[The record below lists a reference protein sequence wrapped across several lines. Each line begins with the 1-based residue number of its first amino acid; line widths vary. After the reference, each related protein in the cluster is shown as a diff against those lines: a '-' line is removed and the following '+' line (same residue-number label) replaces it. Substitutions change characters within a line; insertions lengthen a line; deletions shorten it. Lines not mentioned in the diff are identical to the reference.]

1 MKLRIGIAALTAA
14 AVLAGPVQAQE
25 LNATEKKNLEIV
37 LAQSAAM
44 GDRDVARAA
53 SYIADDYIQHNPRG
67 PSGKKAWIEL
77 FTRLWGG
84 AASDSVT
91 PAHRETPVITV
102 TQGDLVT
109 LIFMRLKPEPAD
121 PAKTYESFWF
131 DTYRVTDGLITEHWD
146 PEVKPPVAAA
156 PAK

>member
-1 MKLRIGIAALTAA
+1 MTLRFGIAALAA
-14 AVLAGPVQAQE
+14 AAALAGPVLAQE
-25 LNATEKKNLEIV
+25 LNAAEKKNLEIV

-44 GDRDVARAA
+44 GDRDVAKAA
-53 SYIADDYIQHNPRG
+53 SYLADGYIQHNPRG

-84 AASDSVT
+84 PAPDSVT

-109 LIFMRLKPEPAD
+109 LIFKRLKPEPTD
-121 PAKTYESFWF
+121 PARTYESFWF
-131 DTYRVTDGLITEHWD
+131 DTYRVTDGLVTEHWD
-146 PEVKPPVAAA
+146 PEVKPPA
-156 PAK
+156 PAPPS